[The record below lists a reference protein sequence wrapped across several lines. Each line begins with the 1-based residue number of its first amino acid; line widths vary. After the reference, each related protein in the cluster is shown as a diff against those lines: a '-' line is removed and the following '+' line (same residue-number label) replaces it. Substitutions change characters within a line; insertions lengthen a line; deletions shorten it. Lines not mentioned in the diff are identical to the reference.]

1 MARSEKQKLKLC
13 YLIKILSE
21 NTDANNGLTMQEII
35 DALEEEDISA
45 ERKSIYSD
53 IALLCDFGY
62 DIISEK
68 EGKSYVYKM
77 VGRDFELPEL
87 KLLVDAVQSSKFI
100 TERKSNKLIR
110 KIESLTS
117 KYEAKS
123 LHRHV
128 YVANRIKT
136 TNESVYYNVDY
147 IQTAISSNSKI
158 AFKYF
163 QWNSKKER
171 VLRHDGATYIVSPW
185 ALTWDYENYYMI
197 AFDDNEEIIKHYRV
211 DKMLD
216 IKVLDDTKRAGKAAF
231 GAQDMAQ
238 YTRKVFGMYGGKEET
253 VTLLCKEE
261 MAGVIVDRFGAEVNI
276 TRSKGGYFKT
286 RVNVEIS
293 PQFFAWVFSLGDAV
307 EIISPASVVDD
318 MKKHLDTVRKMYRKK

>member
-21 NTDANNGLTMQEII
+21 YTDANYGLTMQDLI
-35 DALEEEDISA
+35 DALEAEDITA

-53 IALLCDFGY
+53 IALLNDFGY

-68 EGKSYVYKM
+68 FGKTYVYKM
-77 VGRDFELPEL
+77 VSRDFELPEL

-110 KIESLTS
+110 KIENLASVHD
-117 KYEAKS
+117 AKS

-147 IQTAISSNSKI
+147 IQTAIAMNNKI
-158 AFKYF
+158 SFKYF

-171 VLRHDGATYIVSPW
+171 VLRHDGATYVVSPW
-185 ALTWDYENYYMI
+185 ALTWDDENYYMV
-197 AFDDNEEIIKHYRV
+197 AYDDKDEKIKHYRV

-216 IKVLDDTKRAGKAAF
+216 IEVLEDTKRKGKAQF
-231 GAQDMAQ
+231 GEQDIAL
-238 YTRKVFGMYGGKEET
+238 YSKKVFGMYGGKEED

-261 MAGVIVDRFGAEVNI
+261 MAGVIIDRFGSEVNI
-276 TRSKGGYFKT
+276 IRAKDGYFKA
-286 RVNVEIS
+286 RVRVAIS
-293 PQFFAWVFSLGDAV
+293 PQFLAWVFSLGDSV
-307 EIISPASVVDD
+307 EIISPKSVVDE
-318 MKKHLDTVRKMYRKK
+318 MKKQLDDVMNKYK